1 MRLFVIRLKARRC
14 IFLPKYFGASYTR
27 PFWISQNFLTKT
39 SLIRRIVKIARL
51 GKDDHVVEIGAG
63 KGHITKEL
71 AAVCGEVTAVE
82 IDRVLFNKLS
92 ERFEKHSNLRL
103 VCCDFLHWNLPKTP
117 YKVFANIP
125 FSKTTE
131 IIRKL
136 TLCRDMPEDVWLVME
151 KGAAKRF
158 LGKPHETSASLR
170 IKPFFESSIEFYFQR
185 SDFHP
190 SPSVDTVLLHLKKK
204 AVPDIPKHQYPVYDR
219 FLKQCWCN
227 PDGIRGLL
235 TKRQITKALQ
245 AEGLSCDLL
254 TGEMKYIQW
263 LCLFRC
269 YLKFGM
275 HAK

>member
-1 MRLFVIRLKARRC
+1 MPQNIV
-14 IFLPKYFGASYTR
+14 ASYTR
-27 PFWISQNFLTKT
+27 PFWISQNFLTKA
-39 SLIRRIVKIARL
+39 SLIRRIVKIARID
-51 GKDDHVVEIGAG
+51 KDDHVVEIGAG

-71 AAVCGEVTAVE
+71 IVVCGKVTAIE
-82 IDRVLFNKLS
+82 IDRVLFDKLS
-92 ERFEKHSNLRL
+92 ERFTKNLNLSL
-103 VCCDFLHWNLPKTP
+103 VCCDFLLWNLPKTP

-125 FSKTTE
+125 FNKTTE
-131 IIRKL
+131 IIKKL
-136 TLCRDMPEDVWLVME
+136 TSSRDLPEDVWLVME

-170 IKPFFESSIEFYFQR
+170 IKPFFESGIEFYFQR

-190 SPSVDTVLLHLKKK
+190 SPSVDTVLLHMKKK
-204 AVPDIPKHQYPVYDR
+204 TVPDIPKSQYPLYDR

-235 TKRQITKALQ
+235 TKKQIKKTLQ

-254 TGEMKYIQW
+254 SGEMKYVQW

>member
-1 MRLFVIRLKARRC
+1 MLKKISVPYAHSVR
-14 IFLPKYFGASYTR
+14 F
-27 PFWISQNFLTKT
+27 SQNFLTKS
-39 SLIRRIVKIARL
+39 SLIRRLVKIAQL
-51 GKDDHVVEIGAG
+51 SKNDHVVEIGAG

-71 AAVCGEVTAVE
+71 IAVCGKVTAIE
-82 IDRVLFNKLS
+82 IDRILFDRLS
-92 ERFEKHSNLRL
+92 ERFEKNSNLRFI
-103 VCCDFLHWNLPKTP
+103 CCDFLLWTLPKTP

-125 FSKTTE
+125 FNKTTE

-136 TLCRDMPEDVWLVME
+136 TLSQYLPEDAWLVME

-254 TGEMKYIQW
+254 SGEMKYVQW